1 MISDMMFEPIDT
13 LLIFTRDSYNSI
25 NLADYI
31 NMNAIELLHM
41 STIKMNTKHPR
52 NFICK
57 TVKYARQ

>member
-1 MISDMMFEPIDT
+1 MISNVMFEPIDT
-13 LLIFTRDSYNSI
+13 LLTFTRDSYNAI

-57 TVKYARQ
+57 SSKFARQ